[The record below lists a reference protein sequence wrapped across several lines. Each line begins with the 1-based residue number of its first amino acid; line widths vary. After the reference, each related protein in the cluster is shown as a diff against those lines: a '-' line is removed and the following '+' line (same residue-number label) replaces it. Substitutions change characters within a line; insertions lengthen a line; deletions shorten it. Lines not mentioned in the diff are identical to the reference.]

1 MKLQQA
7 TLYAIWSV
15 VELAAHPG
23 RSVPAAELAARH
35 GMSPHHLA
43 KVLRTLSLAGIV
55 SSARGPGGGCSFIG
69 NPNRL
74 TLQDIM
80 ALFEPDLTEPP
91 PMSGTALSQEVG
103 RMLGEIDRITN
114 ATLRSVTIR
123 TILANAERR
132 AEDSQGA
139 ALHPLGPGGP
149 NPVT

>member
-1 MKLQQA
+1 
-7 TLYAIWSV
+7 
-15 VELAAHPG
+15 
-23 RSVPAAELAARH
+23 
-35 GMSPHHLA
+35 
-43 KVLRTLSLAGIV
+43 
-55 SSARGPGGGCSFIG
+55 
-69 NPNRL
+69 
-74 TLQDIM
+74 M